1 MGGVASERG
10 PYTRGTRLKAQFGT
24 GKRGHI
30 NMANA
35 GGPKNKTSGEGP
47 RAAVVT
53 TTEAAETERNRGERV
68 TESKGP
74 DREEK

>member
-1 MGGVASERG
+1 
-10 PYTRGTRLKAQFGT
+10 
-24 GKRGHI
+24 
-30 NMANA
+30 MANA